1 METSSFTIR
10 IDGRSLTVPAQTTI
24 LEACRMAGLA
34 LPTLCYGADSLASA
48 SCGICVV
55 EVTGAKSLLRSC
67 VTACTAEMNILT
79 SSPRVLSSRKLT
91 LELLL
96 ADHPQNCPTCL
107 RNGSCE
113 LQAMAVRLG
122 VRGVRFPV
130 LRRPRPADRSSAAL
144 VCDEE
149 KCILCGRCVAVCRD
163 WQSVSAIDFAG
174 RGMATRVAPFFDLGL
189 GSSVCTSC
197 GQCSVV
203 CPVGAIVERDDTAA
217 VRRELE
223 DPEKTVVVQI
233 APAVRASLGEALG
246 LPAGTLVTGRMV
258 ALLRRLGFDRV
269 FDTQF
274 AADLTILE
282 EGNEL
287 IERLKGHG
295 SLPLITSCSPGWIR
309 FIETFYPELLP
320 HLSTCKSP
328 QQMFGALAK
337 TWYAQRAGIDPEMLT
352 VVSIMPC
359 TAKKLEA
366 KRPEMDG
373 AWEYWHKRG
382 SDVAEPY
389 PDVDFALTVRELA
402 RMIREVGWDIAAL
415 PEEEFDDPLGESTGA
430 GVVFGT
436 TGGVMEAALRTVF
449 ELVNQKPLEKLE
461 FAGLRGW
468 EGIKTAEVDLAGNPV
483 SVAVSH
489 TLGNARILLDE
500 IAQKSSPYG
509 FIEVMSCPGGCIG
522 GGGQPVLPDQGARL
536 RRQQALYAEDSRKK
550 VRKSHEN
557 IAVQTLYREFLGA
570 PLSTLSHELLH
581 TRYRSRFPEG

>member
-1 METSSFTIR
+1 
-10 IDGRSLTVPAQTTI
+10 
-24 LEACRMAGLA
+24 
-34 LPTLCYGADSLASA
+34 
-48 SCGICVV
+48 
-55 EVTGAKSLLRSC
+55 
-67 VTACTAEMNILT
+67 
-79 SSPRVLSSRKLT
+79 
-91 LELLL
+91 
-96 ADHPQNCPTCL
+96 
-107 RNGSCE
+107 
-113 LQAMAVRLG
+113 
-122 VRGVRFPV
+122 
-130 LRRPRPADRSSAAL
+130 
-144 VCDEE
+144 
-149 KCILCGRCVAVCRD
+149 
-163 WQSVSAIDFAG
+163 
-174 RGMATRVAPFFDLGL
+174 
-189 GSSVCTSC
+189 
-197 GQCSVV
+197 
-203 CPVGAIVERDDTAA
+203 VGAIVERDDTAA